1 MRKKNCKNCLG
12 FSYTKEEAQKF
23 FNDYLTNKGKL
34 PIDRVTING
43 FECFREY
50 AKFFNS
56 KDNNKEKN
64 IGTEFMWQIVLE
76 AKDHTLE
83 QAVTE
88 YIVDQFYEDIN
99 KNPKK
104 SSEMLEDFMQQILL
118 KDFKSAKE
126 ARASLILLKRLTS
139 V

>member
-1 MRKKNCKNCLG
+1 
-12 FSYTKEEAQKF
+12 
-23 FNDYLTNKGKL
+23 
-34 PIDRVTING
+34 
-43 FECFREY
+43 
-50 AKFFNS
+50 
-56 KDNNKEKN
+56 
-64 IGTEFMWQIVLE
+64 MWQIVLE